1 MILLRVGTDI
11 ITYKDDQFQ
20 IIPTLQD
27 PITQS
32 EFEEHGIEPDVF
44 NSITEEEWALFKQDF
59 NAQTFTVI
67 VFTTYEDEP
76 ELVYNINSK
85 ALLGLDF
92 LGVVTHQI
100 SLDFQASVWSSLL
113 VDFEN
118 VQTANFPLH
127 LAAQADDFKDF
138 RVSFEPFVKE
148 QGYIVLRVEDAYYSL
163 KNNTVTFLSGFEGT
177 VNDFKQYGM
186 TPEDVAAIDAEC
198 WREFTVSHDAMNFKV
213 VVFTTYA
220 DDPDLILD
228 ATELI
233 TFAAFDAILPTN
245 VWKDNS
251 FVIEVDSRTEPEGY
265 PAQSVYYEIYEGDLG
280 PENLLFSGMTPGSH
294 IVENIEEDT
303 VFILN
308 AGAAGHIYFLVKRED
323 ENTLIVERSFPFEGA
338 EWGLSETLK
347 VDGDILLLKEKETSG
362 EALSSHSQI
371 MTLGRKTISG
381 VTVLGSDDLTEEVL
395 VGEPMAS
402 IGENLYE
409 VKIPKGKQLIIEVV
423 E

>member
-11 ITYKDDQFQ
+11 VTYKGDQFQ

-32 EFEEHGIEPDVF
+32 EFEEHGIEPNVL
-44 NSITEEEWALFKQDF
+44 NGITEEEWALFKQDF

-76 ELVYNINSK
+76 ELSFSLNYRQHSD
-85 ALLGLDF
+85 ALLE
-92 LGVVTHQI
+92 
-100 SLDFQASVWSSLL
+100 FQGTVKM
-113 VDFEN
+113 E
-118 VQTANFPLH
+118 FPLH
-127 LAAQADDFKDF
+127 YGAQVHDIANLKL
-138 RVSFEPFVKE
+138 SFEPFVKE
-148 QGYIVLRVEDAYYSL
+148 QGYIVLRVGDAYYSL
-163 KNNTVTFLSGFEGT
+163 KNNTVTFLSEFEGT
-177 VNDFKQYGM
+177 VDDFKQYGM

-198 WREFTVSHDAMNFKV
+198 WREFTVSHNAMNFKV

-220 DDPDLILD
+220 DDPKVILN
-228 ATELI
+228 ATELV

-251 FVIEVDSRTEPEGY
+251 FVIEVGSRTEPEGY

-308 AGAAGHIYFLVKRED
+308 TGAAGHIPFLVKRED
-323 ENTLIVERSFPFEGA
+323 ENTLVVERSFPFKGA

-371 MTLGRKTISG
+371 VTLGRKTISS
-381 VTVLGSDDLTEEVL
+381 VTVLSSDDLTEEVL

-409 VKIPKGKQLIIEVV
+409 AKIPKGKKLIIEVV

>member
-11 ITYKDDQFQ
+11 ITYKDNQFQ
-20 IIPTLQD
+20 VIPSLQD

-32 EFEEHGIEPDVF
+32 EFEEHGIEPDVLKG
-44 NSITEEEWALFKQDF
+44 ITEEEWALFKQDF

-76 ELVYNINSK
+76 ELVYNVNSK

-113 VDFEN
+113 VDFED

-148 QGYIVLRVEDAYYSL
+148 QGYIVLRVGDAYYSL
-163 KNNTVTFLSGFEGT
+163 KNNTVTFLSEFEGT
-177 VNDFKQYGM
+177 VDDFKQYGM
-186 TPEDVAAIDAEC
+186 TPEDVAAINAEC

-228 ATELI
+228 TTELI
-233 TFAAFDAILPTN
+233 TSAAFDAILPTN

-251 FVIEVDSRTEPEGY
+251 FVIEVGSRTEPEGY
-265 PAQSVYYEIYEGDLG
+265 PAQSVYYEIYKGT

-308 AGAAGHIYFLVKRED
+308 TGAAGHISFLVKRED
-323 ENTLIVERSFPFEGA
+323 ENTLVVERSFPFKGV
-338 EWGLSETLK
+338 EWELGEDLEVTSEKVLLRPGTPKGVLSTE
-347 VDGDILLLKEKETSG
+347 
-362 EALSSHSQI
+362 HSQI
-371 MTLGRKTISG
+371 VTLGRKTISG
-381 VTVLGSDDLTEEVL
+381 VAVLGSDDLTEEVL
-395 VGEPMAS
+395 VGEPMTS

-409 VKIPKGKQLIIEVV
+409 AKIPKGKQLIIEVV